1 MEEKLEKDST
11 TGPKN
16 NKIPLNLL
24 LSFYLHKEINNL
36 SLQVIK
42 CKFKVKDLTETI
54 EKGLRKIGITVSKPV
69 LAVICIIFGVLIIV
83 VPPLLAYLLGI
94 FLIIEGILLLTEH
107 LELQKQ
113 QPTQPSQPS
122 ETSQ

>member
-1 MEEKLEKDST
+1 
-11 TGPKN
+11 
-16 NKIPLNLL
+16 
-24 LSFYLHKEINNL
+24 
-36 SLQVIK
+36 
-42 CKFKVKDLTETI
+42 LTEAI

-69 LAVICIIFGVLIIV
+69 LAVLCIIFGVIV
-83 VPPLLAYLLGI
+83 IAWKESLNYIVGI

-122 ETSQ
+122 EPSQ